1 MNDDTRDIEAALR
14 ALRPRRLEP
23 ALEARLLAAAEAPA
37 RRPRLLAFAA
47 WGAPLAAA
55 ASLAFLLLAGADDA
69 PAPRAE
75 PSAMVAAAAPA
86 PAGLRLVR
94 AEQAPA
100 EVTLLEPVKL
110 AEGSFARPIRVR
122 WHNAAT
128 YRDAASGAELVR
140 YAPHEEIVGLVP
152 FETD

>member
-1 MNDDTRDIEAALR
+1 MNDDTRDIEAALG
-14 ALRPRRLEP
+14 ALRPRRLDP
-23 ALEARLLAAAEAPA
+23 ALEARLLAAAAAPA
-37 RRPRLLAFAA
+37 PRPRVLAFVA

-55 ASLAFLLLAGADDA
+55 ASLAFVLLAA
-69 PAPRAE
+69 PEGPVAPLAE
-75 PSAMVAAAAPA
+75 PSARIAASAPA
-86 PAGLRLVR
+86 DLRLVR

-100 EVTLLEPVKL
+100 EVTLLEPVRL
-110 AEGSFARPIRVR
+110 AEGRFARPMRVR

-128 YRDAASGAELVR
+128 YRDEASGAELVR

>member
-1 MNDDTRDIEAALR
+1 MNDDTRDLEAALA
-14 ALRPRRLEP
+14 ALRPRRLDP
-23 ALEARLLAAAEAPA
+23 ALEARLRAAAEAPA
-37 RRPRLLAFAA
+37 RRPRVIAFAA

-55 ASLAFLLLAGADDA
+55 ASLAFLLLAGSEDPAPVGEPMAMTAASA
-69 PAPRAE
+69 PAA
-75 PSAMVAAAAPA
+75 
-86 PAGLRLVR
+86 LTLVR

-110 AEGSFARPIRVR
+110 AEGSFARPMRVR

-152 FETD
+152 FEAD